1 MLYYMPQNWAS
12 DNTDATERLYI
23 QYGGSMVYPAST
35 VGSHV
40 SAIPNHQTGRKSPLS
55 MRGTVAMNGAFGYEL
70 DLSKLDEA
78 ELEEMK
84 RQVEFYKRNRE
95 LVMTGDFYRL
105 LSPFTT
111 RYSAWMYV
119 SEDKSRTLVYYVV
132 RKARVF
138 NETIYL
144 KLKGL
149 EENTQYSVDG
159 KIKSGRTL
167 MNYGILLDTP
177 ERDGD
182 NMILEIKK
190 I

>member
-1 MLYYMPQNWAS
+1 
-12 DNTDATERLYI
+12 
-23 QYGGSMVYPAST
+23 
-35 VGSHV
+35 
-40 SAIPNHQTGRKSPLS
+40 
-55 MRGTVAMNGAFGYEL
+55 MNGAFGYEL

-78 ELEEMK
+78 VLEEMK
-84 RQVEFYKRNRE
+84 RQVAFYKRNRE
-95 LVMTGDFYRL
+95 LVMAGDFYRL

-119 SEDKSRTLVYYVV
+119 SEDKSRALVYYVV

-149 EENTQYSVDG
+149 NENARYSVGDE
-159 KIKSGRTL
+159 IRSGRTL

-177 ERDGD
+177 KRDGD

>member
-1 MLYYMPQNWAS
+1 M
-12 DNTDATERLYI
+12 
-23 QYGGSMVYPAST
+23 
-35 VGSHV
+35 
-40 SAIPNHQTGRKSPLS
+40 
-55 MRGTVAMNGAFGYEL
+55 
-70 DLSKLDEA
+70 
-78 ELEEMK
+78 
-84 RQVEFYKRNRE
+84 
-95 LVMTGDFYRL
+95 
-105 LSPFTT
+105 
-111 RYSAWMYV
+111 
-119 SEDKSRTLVYYVV
+119 YYVV

-149 EENTQYSVDG
+149 EENARYSVG
-159 KIKSGRTL
+159 GEIKSGRTL